1 MPKRKISSGAA
12 PLQPNCSDGAK
23 MLIDQMKEHPED
35 FRGYGGKFAGM
46 LELAQEVQRGATRNM
61 SKRDAEAVVEAAQTH
76 LFEVW
81 LAEDVLTKMMAPKP
95 EPETSWGTTTGRSVN
110 QLGIWQGAVPPGS
123 VITTNSIA
131 NTTLAC
137 GSVDS
142 NIAISYEEH
151 MRRMMQEKYRSEM
164 DKLRQEDIAH
174 AQRSTT
180 PLWKLP

>member
-12 PLQPNCSDGAK
+12 PQQDCSDGAK
-23 MLIDQMKEHPED
+23 MLIDQMKANPEE
-35 FRGYGGKFAGM
+35 FRGYSGKFTGI
-46 LELAQEVQRGATRNM
+46 LEMAQEVQRGATRNM
-61 SKRDAEAVVEAAQTH
+61 SKRDAEAVVAAAQTH

-81 LAEDVLTKMMAPKP
+81 LAEDVLTRMMAPQPNENEKLYVKSSSKP
-95 EPETSWGTTTGRSVN
+95 LHGTIGSSFLNSTT
-110 QLGIWQGAVPPGS
+110 
-123 VITTNSIA
+123 IA
-131 NTTLAC
+131 C
-137 GSVDS
+137 SSVDS

-151 MRRMMQEKYRSEM
+151 MRRMMQETYRAEM